1 MHKKLRK
8 ALVYVILLVLVL
20 IVAVWFSMDGILRSE
35 IQSRATAALGT
46 KTTLAGVH
54 LSILG
59 GSLTLTGLTVDN
71 LKGYTAPHLL
81 TMQSCGATVNLHSLL
96 TNTVVIKLITIEGLH
111 ISVDQS
117 GLSNNLMAEI
127 NHLKNQQSAT
137 PAAKPA
143 AKPATTAKSSG
154 GKALAI
160 TKVVLL
166 NTVVRLDT
174 SLLPGQKGVPIVI
187 TLPRMVLN
195 EPTNPNGRPLR
206 MAGLIEQI
214 LVEVAKSL
222 ANNPAIP
229 NAVRTTLSAATTF
242 IGSGAGTLL
251 QGADKAVT
259 GAADSLG
266 HLFGAGTGGT
276 NGGKK

>member
-59 GSLTLTGLTVDN
+59 GSLTLSGLTVDN

-117 GLSNNLMAEI
+117 GLSNNLIAEI
-127 NHLKNQQSAT
+127 NHLKNQQSAS
-137 PAAKPA
+137 PP
-143 AKPATTAKSSG
+143 PSPPPPP
-154 GKALAI
+154 KAQGEKLWPLPKWCCLTLLFALI
-160 TKVVLL
+160 PPCCRARKVF
-166 NTVVRLDT
+166 RL
-174 SLLPGQKGVPIVI
+174 LLPCPGWYSMNRP
-187 TLPRMVLN
+187 TPMVDRCGW
-195 EPTNPNGRPLR
+195 P
-206 MAGLIEQI
+206 
-214 LVEVAKSL
+214 V
-222 ANNPAIP
+222 
-229 NAVRTTLSAATTF
+229 
-242 IGSGAGTLL
+242 
-251 QGADKAVT
+251 
-259 GAADSLG
+259 
-266 HLFGAGTGGT
+266 
-276 NGGKK
+276 